1 MNKALTNRQCS
12 FIVYS
17 AIVGYGLI
25 NLPQNVS
32 EAGGTIGWISILIV
46 TVAAGAATYII
57 TYLCYNNEN
66 KIIYEYSEE
75 LVGKFITFIFKIIF
89 ITYFILI
96 FSYLIRMYAETL
108 KLVMLIRTPIW
119 AIEMLLYSVVFY
131 AISKGPSVIGRVCEL
146 YVPMAIIGIIIMSF
160 ILFTQGRLI
169 NLRPFFMKQGVMSY
183 IKSSYQLILPFLGM
197 ELLLFMPISKKN
209 NRGLYKYTIFTVLFI
224 GIFYIFVVE
233 SAISVVGVETAV
245 IYKASLFNIVR
256 GVDVHYLEFFR
267 RLDGIY
273 MIIWTIDVFCS
284 ICLWGYSLTVS
295 LVSIFKGARFNA
307 VLTVTIIIS
316 FIISLAPKSKMLVEK
331 IINYASYLGIAAA
344 FFIPTILFIVMKV
357 KNHDKKIQ

>member
-1 MNKALTNRQCS
+1 MNKALTNRQCGL
-12 FIVYS
+12 ILYT
-17 AIVGYGLI
+17 AIVGYGII
-25 NLPQNVS
+25 NLPQNAT
-32 EAGGTIGWISILIV
+32 EAGGTTGWISILIV
-46 TVAAGAATYII
+46 TVVASLATYII
-57 TYLCYNNEN
+57 TYLSYNNEN
-66 KIIYEYSEE
+66 RIVYEYSEE

-89 ITYFILI
+89 IVYFILI

-108 KLVMLIRTPIW
+108 KLVMLAKTPVW
-119 AIEMLLYSVVFY
+119 AIEILFYAVVFY

-183 IKSSYQLILPFLGM
+183 LKSAFQLVLPFLGM

-209 NRGLYKYTIFTVLFI
+209 NKGLFKYTTFTVLFI
-224 GIFYIFVVE
+224 GLFYIFVVE
-233 SAISVVGVETAV
+233 SAISVVGAETAV

-256 GVDVHYLEFFR
+256 GVDVRYLEFFR

-273 MIIWTIDVFCS
+273 MIIWTMDVFCS

-295 LVSIFKGARFNA
+295 LGSIFKGARFNA
-307 VLTVTIIIS
+307 LLTVTIVIS
-316 FIISLAPKSKMLVEK
+316 FIISLTPKSKLLVEK
-331 IINYASYLGIAAA
+331 IINYASYLGIVAA

-357 KNHDKKIQ
+357 KNNDKKI